1 MTRPLR
7 IEFPGAL
14 YYVTCEAE
22 SGENLFVNDSDRDRF
37 LQIYGDVCE
46 RMKWKTFAW
55 CLLDRTCHFVIE
67 TSEPNLSMGM
77 KLLRGV
83 YTQKFN
89 RAYNRVGHIFLG
101 RYRSIIVERES
112 FLLPLI
118 RYVELKPVK
127 AGKVENPLDSS
138 WSSCSGNFG
147 LTPPRVWQDKEG
159 VLSFFKGEENGN
171 LSPEHLYIAYV
182 YAGITEEM
190 DLLDSVKQQIYLG
203 DEDFIIS
210 MQGKVLTDGKIP
222 GISREQIRKPLRE
235 LAKYEHKY
243 PVQKEAMAR
252 AYLSG
257 NYTQGEVARYFR
269 VHRSTVARAAREF
282 REEEKP

>member
-22 SGENLFVNDSDRDRF
+22 FGEDLFPNESDRTMF
-37 LQIYGDVCE
+37 LQIYGDVCD
-46 RMKWKTFAW
+46 RMKWKNFAW

-67 TSEPNLSMGM
+67 TPEPNLSEGM

-89 RAYNRVGHIFLG
+89 RSYNRVGHIFQG
-101 RYRSIIVERES
+101 RYGAIHVDRDS

-127 AGKVENPLDSS
+127 AGKVENPLDWH
-138 WSSCSGNFG
+138 WSSCKGNSG
-147 LTPPRVWQDKEG
+147 LAPPQVWQNKEG
-159 VLSFFKGEENGN
+159 VLSFFRSEENGN

-182 YAGITEEM
+182 YAGITEDV

-203 DEDFIIS
+203 DEDFIVS
-210 MQGKVLTDGKIP
+210 MQNKVLPHGKMD
-222 GISREQIRKPLRE
+222 GISREQIRKPLGE
-235 LAKYEHKY
+235 LAKYEEKY
-243 PVQKEAMAR
+243 PILKEAMAR

-269 VHRSTVARAAREF
+269 VHRSTVARAVREF
-282 REEEKP
+282 RGEEKP